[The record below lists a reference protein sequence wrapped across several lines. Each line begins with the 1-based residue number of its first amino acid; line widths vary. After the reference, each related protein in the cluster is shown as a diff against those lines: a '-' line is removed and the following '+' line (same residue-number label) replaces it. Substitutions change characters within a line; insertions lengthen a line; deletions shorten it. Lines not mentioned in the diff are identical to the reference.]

1 MTQTASS
8 KKYAGQKVA
17 FLLNGGGPTDSLTL
31 GGKGAGLVKLTSL
44 GIPVPAAFTISTS
57 VARAYAQ
64 HGVTPRRLRHQMQ
77 WGIQA
82 LEKASGKR
90 FGDPSD
96 PLTVSVRSGASV
108 SMAGAGLLP
117 SPAMDERSARPQ
129 ASRVR
134 FAGLR
139 PPLTPVPRQS
149 PLRSSGRLHPKES
162 LHESRS

>member
-77 WGIQA
+77 W
-82 LEKASGKR
+82 ASRPWKR
-90 FGDPSD
+90 HPAS
-96 PLTVSVRSGASV
+96 ASV
-108 SMAGAGLLP
+108 TQAIRSRSRCAPVLP
-117 SPAMDERSARPQ
+117 SPWPA
-129 ASRVR
+129 
-134 FAGLR
+134 
-139 PPLTPVPRQS
+139 
-149 PLRSSGRLHPKES
+149 
-162 LHESRS
+162 